1 MHPPQ
6 LYSKIVTATVVFTL
20 GSGMVFSQTTLVT
33 ANTIIQ
39 NRYTEITQNLI
50 KNTSR
55 SEQIKQLNQEAM
67 RLSRQNRFQ
76 DASQKLETAL
86 AISRDIQERPLEAAT
101 FNNIGRVYQQQGK
114 FRQAFNS
121 YLQALAINK
130 ELSINEKTPGEAHIA
145 LGKTYSNLGY
155 LSKLQNQ
162 PELAIFFYKH
172 CVNNREKVRLNPAGF
187 TGEQL
192 DAYNLTVTQTY
203 YALGEELLKSDRTTE
218 GQRILDLI
226 KVEELEEY
234 LQNVQGNQLTAKG
247 IEITPPEKPIKQK
260 LDQSLD
266 SAVVLGKEL
275 TKLRQIPPEKRSLQQ
290 KQRIQQIAENQ
301 QKILDEFNNFIN
313 RPDVKAQLEQISR
326 TARRQNLDLES
337 LNAIR
342 DNLARLPEK
351 SVILYPLVLE
361 NSLELV
367 LVTPDSPPIH
377 HTVAVKKENLHQ
389 TILNFRKALENP
401 SLDVKKPARQ
411 LYDWLIK
418 PIEKDL
424 TQAATQTIV
433 YAPDGQLRYIPL
445 AALFDGKQWL
455 VQRYSINHITA
466 ASLTNFNTPPSSD
479 LRILAAAFTKGSYTV
494 EVANRKEIFSGL
506 PFAAKEVE
514 DLATIVP
521 GTKKILDN
529 AFNPEMTVPQ
539 MDDFTI
545 VHMATH
551 AAFVVGKPEDSF
563 ILFGNG
569 ERVTLKDIA
578 TWSLPRV
585 DLVVLSACETGLGGK
600 LGNGEEIL
608 GFGYQMQKTG
618 ARSAIASLWAVDDG
632 GTQALMS
639 AFYAL
644 LPSRKLTKAE
654 VLRQAQIA
662 LITGSSPQLDQQQ
675 GRIDSIPKST
685 VVSLSHPYYWAPF
698 ILIGNGL

>member
-1 MHPPQ
+1 
-6 LYSKIVTATVVFTL
+6 
-20 GSGMVFSQTTLVT
+20 MVFSQTTLVT

-39 NRYTEITQNLI
+39 NRYTEITQSFI

-114 FRQAFNS
+114 FPQAFNS

-162 PELAIFFYKH
+162 PQLAIFFYKH
-172 CVNNREKVRLNPAGF
+172 CVNNREKVRLNPAAF

-192 DAYNLTVTQTY
+192 DAYNLTVAQTY

-234 LQNVQGNQLTAKG
+234 LQNVKGNQLTAKG
-247 IEITPPEKPIKQK
+247 IEITPTEKPIKQK

-367 LVTPDSPPIH
+367 LVSPDSPPIH
-377 HTVAVKKENLHQ
+377 RTVPVKKENLHQ

-514 DLATIVP
+514 NLATIVP

-529 AFNPEMTVPQ
+529 AFNPQMTVPQ

-569 ERVTLKDIA
+569 ELVNLKDIA

-600 LGNGEEIL
+600 LGDGEEIL

-639 AFYAL
+639 VFYAL
-644 LPSRKLTKAE
+644 LPSGKLTKAE

-662 LITGSSPQLDQQQ
+662 LITGSSSQLGQQQ

>member
-39 NRYTEITQNLI
+39 NRYTEITQSFI

-76 DASQKLETAL
+76 DASPKLETAL

-114 FRQAFNS
+114 FPQAFNS

-130 ELSINEKTPGEAHIA
+130 ELSINEKTPGQAHIA

-155 LSKLQNQ
+155 LSELQNQ

-172 CVNNREKVRLNPAGF
+172 CVNNREKVRLNPAAF

-290 KQRIQQIAENQ
+290 KQRIQQIA
-301 QKILDEFNNFIN
+301 
-313 RPDVKAQLEQISR
+313 
-326 TARRQNLDLES
+326 
-337 LNAIR
+337 
-342 DNLARLPEK
+342 
-351 SVILYPLVLE
+351 
-361 NSLELV
+361 
-367 LVTPDSPPIH
+367 
-377 HTVAVKKENLHQ
+377 
-389 TILNFRKALENP
+389 
-401 SLDVKKPARQ
+401 
-411 LYDWLIK
+411 
-418 PIEKDL
+418 
-424 TQAATQTIV
+424 
-433 YAPDGQLRYIPL
+433 
-445 AALFDGKQWL
+445 
-455 VQRYSINHITA
+455 
-466 ASLTNFNTPPSSD
+466 
-479 LRILAAAFTKGSYTV
+479 
-494 EVANRKEIFSGL
+494 
-506 PFAAKEVE
+506 
-514 DLATIVP
+514 
-521 GTKKILDN
+521 
-529 AFNPEMTVPQ
+529 
-539 MDDFTI
+539 
-545 VHMATH
+545 
-551 AAFVVGKPEDSF
+551 
-563 ILFGNG
+563 
-569 ERVTLKDIA
+569 
-578 TWSLPRV
+578 
-585 DLVVLSACETGLGGK
+585 
-600 LGNGEEIL
+600 
-608 GFGYQMQKTG
+608 
-618 ARSAIASLWAVDDG
+618 
-632 GTQALMS
+632 
-639 AFYAL
+639 
-644 LPSRKLTKAE
+644 
-654 VLRQAQIA
+654 
-662 LITGSSPQLDQQQ
+662 
-675 GRIDSIPKST
+675 
-685 VVSLSHPYYWAPF
+685 
-698 ILIGNGL
+698 